1 MPTWML
7 LKDARD
13 YVYGA
18 YKSRE
23 LAGRMIVDG
32 LVARQI
38 CWRSPRIEVYGKGL
52 SIDDVATKLWDWSTR
67 VSWDDSMARG
77 GGMRGPRAYAVEVAR
92 EDIAK
97 LLPADYRAPES
108 PRVEVPSGRPPEYDI
123 PAITRF
129 VNDWINDNGI
139 ADHLSWTIE
148 KVGEALTAARPRVRV
163 PKATRFREIVKPIYD
178 RAKAERDAAKNGIA
192 EKRRPR

>member
-13 YVYGA
+13 YVIGA

-23 LAGRMIVDG
+23 LAERMIVDG

-52 SIDDVATKLWDWSTR
+52 SLDDVATKLWDWSTR

-97 LLPADYRAPES
+97 LLPDYRAPES
-108 PRVEVPSGRPPEYDI
+108 PPVEAPSGRPPEYDK
-123 PAITRF
+123 PAIERF
-129 VNDWINDNGI
+129 VSDWINANGI

-148 KVGEALTAARPRVRV
+148 KVREALVAEHVKV
-163 PKATRFREIVKPIYD
+163 PGATRLREIVKPIYD
-178 RAKAERDAAKNGIA
+178 RAKAERDSARR
-192 EKRRPR
+192 KR